1 MDNPCGF
8 SRDQFLAILHE
19 YGPVLSA
26 HEVAALGKVSV
37 KQVLCAHHY
46 ADWEIQQVAGDW
58 PSWKYQKRHTMAK
71 SVRMSDWAPKQ
82 YNDGGITKRSPKVV
96 TK

>member
-1 MDNPCGF
+1 MSDSPCGF
-8 SRDQFLAILHE
+8 SKDQFLAILHE

-37 KQVLCAHHY
+37 KQVLCAHHH
-46 ADWEIQQVAGDW
+46 ADWDIQQVAGENGW
-58 PSWKYQKRHTMAK
+58 LYQKRQTVAK
-71 SVRMSDWAPKQ
+71 SVRAADWSPKV
-82 YNDGGITKRSPKVV
+82 YNDAGLTKRSPKVV